1 MTRAI
6 YFDMDGTIANL
17 YGVEDWLNCIIKGY
31 TKPYREAKSL
41 INMREL
47 SKELNRLQK
56 KGYVIGIISWLA
68 KGATNEY
75 NKRVTKAKM
84 DWLKRHLGSVQFDNV
99 HIIEYG
105 TPKEECGEGILFD
118 DEKHNRI
125 EWNKVNNNMAF
136 DETNI
141 LTILKGLK

>member
-6 YFDMDGTIANL
+6 YLDMDGTIANL
-17 YGVEDWLNCIIKGY
+17 YGVDNWLDYIIKGY
-31 TKPYREAKSL
+31 TKPYREARAL
-41 INMREL
+41 INMRKL

-56 KGYVIGIISWLA
+56 NGYIIGIISWLA

-105 TPKEECGEGILFD
+105 TLKEEWGEGILFD

-125 EWNKVNNNMAF
+125 EWNKINNNMAF

-141 LTILKGLK
+141 LAVLKGLQ

>member
-6 YFDMDGTIANL
+6 YLDMDGTIVNL
-17 YGVEDWLNCIIKGY
+17 YGVEDWLGCIIKGY
-31 TKPYREAKSL
+31 TKPYREARAL
-41 INMREL
+41 INMRKL

-56 KGYVIGIISWLA
+56 NGYIIGIISWLA

-105 TPKEECGEGILFD
+105 TPKEEWGEGILFD

-125 EWNKVNNNMAF
+125 EWNKIDNNIAF

-141 LTILKGLK
+141 LEVLQAIQ